1 MLFNTLDFFLFLF
14 ITLLT
19 LSFGSKKFK
28 KLSLL
33 SISYIFYSFWD
44 VRFLSLILISTVVD
58 YFIGIKISKNNENKK
73 RKFLL
78 FFSLFV
84 NLSIL
89 GFFKYFNFFA
99 ESFSS
104 LFSIQN
110 NYSLNIILPVGIS
123 FYTFQTISY
132 TFDIY
137 NKKLKPTTSFIDF
150 ANFVSFFP
158 QLVAGPIERAKN
170 IIPQLSNFN
179 GITFKNLKI
188 SICLIFIGYI
198 KKVLISD
205 NIAPYVDY
213 NFLNFQDLDSFFAL
227 SGLIFFSFQIYFD
240 FSGYTDIARGIAKL
254 FNIDLMINFKQP
266 YFSKSP
272 SDFWNRW
279 HISLSTW
286 LRDYLY
292 IPLGGNRSGKVRTY
306 INLMITMLLGGLW
319 HGASWNFIVWGF
331 LHGIY
336 LIIYRFLFN
345 GNHFIIPRIST
356 SLNDFINII
365 FIYIIVLLT
374 WIPFRSPDINTSIEF
389 VSHIINWVG
398 YIDKSELL
406 IIIYLVIALLVIDLP
421 SYLLKNELFLLKLPK
436 WILNP
441 IFVIGFILIFIFLL
455 SNFNDPKPFVYF
467 QF

>member
-1 MLFNTLDFFLFLF
+1 MLFNNLNFFVFL
-14 ITLLT
+14 IVSLSI
-19 LSFGSKKFK
+19 LSFGSQKFK
-28 KLSLL
+28 KICLL
-33 SISYIFYSFWD
+33 LISYIFYSFWD
-44 VRFLSLILISTVVD
+44 IRFLSLILISTIVD
-58 YFIGIKISKNNENKK
+58 YLIGRKLYKTTKIKLRK
-73 RKFLL
+73 RLL
-78 FFSLFV
+78 FLSLFV

-89 GFFKYFNFFA
+89 GFFKYFNFFID
-99 ESFSS
+99 SFSY
-104 LFSIQN
+104 LFSIEN

-137 NKKLKPTTSFIDF
+137 NKKLKPTNSFLDF

-170 IIPQLSNFN
+170 ILPQLKNFN
-179 GITFKNLKI
+179 GINFKKLNVA
-188 SICLIFIGYI
+188 ICLIFLGYI

-213 NFLNFQDLDSFFAL
+213 NFLNFQNLDSFFAL

-254 FNIDLMINFKQP
+254 FNVDLILNFKQP
-266 YFSKSP
+266 YFSTSP
-272 SDFWNRW
+272 SDFWRRW

-292 IPLGGNRSGKVRTY
+292 IPLGGNRSGKTKTY

-319 HGASWNFIVWGF
+319 HGASWNFIIWGF

-336 LIIYRFLFN
+336 LVIYKLLFN
-345 GNHFIIPRIST
+345 AQYFKIPLINKN
-356 SLNDFINII
+356 LNIVINIC
-365 FIYIIVLLT
+365 FIYFLVLIT
-374 WIPFRSPDINTSIEF
+374 WIPFRSPDLATSLDF
-389 VSHIINWVG
+389 VSHIVNWKGLV
-398 YIDKSELL
+398 DSSQLL
-406 IIIYLVIALLVIDLP
+406 IIIYIIIALFIIDLP
-421 SYLLKNELFLLKLPK
+421 SHLLKNEMYLLRLPK
-436 WILNP
+436 WIRNP
-441 IFVIGFILIFIFLL
+441 IYVIGFILIFIFLL
-455 SNFNDPKPFVYF
+455 NNYSDPKPFVYF